1 MRKYCLQLYRQDT
14 ESCEE
19 EYRIFID
26 DLPFQPSL
34 LERLADIGIIDFKER
49 TITQK
54 EAEKVNKIIRLRNS
68 LGVNLSGAAIIIEL
82 LDRIE
87 EMEDEIKRR
96 NKT

>member
-1 MRKYCLQLYRQDT
+1 MRKYCLQLYQRDT

-26 DLPFQPSL
+26 DLPFQPPF
-34 LERLADIGIIDFKER
+34 LERLADIGVIDLKNR
-49 TITQK
+49 MISQK

-68 LGVNLSGAAIIIEL
+68 FGVNLSGAAIIIEL
-82 LDRIE
+82 MDRLE
-87 EMEDEIKRR
+87 EMEEELKRR